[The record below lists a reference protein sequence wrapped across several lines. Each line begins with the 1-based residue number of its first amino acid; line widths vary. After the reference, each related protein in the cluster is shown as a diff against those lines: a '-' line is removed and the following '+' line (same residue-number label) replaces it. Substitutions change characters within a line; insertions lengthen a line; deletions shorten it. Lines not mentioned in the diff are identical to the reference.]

1 MRSDDDVRD
10 LGQLGAGDL
19 ADDVDD
25 ALPDLGRCG
34 VNLRDQV
41 ASGIGVEADAGGAVV
56 VEALRVADVLVADR
70 KADAAP
76 DAVAA
81 RRVAGAAGEAD
92 RVARELLR
100 VGLGDRCAT
109 AKHLLHR
116 QRALDALAG
125 RKRVALPDRVHDPK
139 LDGIHLERDG
149 ELVHLR
155 LGGEAGLHGAEATHR
170 AAGRV
175 VGEDGAALDERV
187 GHVVRAGGERGCV
200 RADRGR
206 ARGVGAAVEQDLH
219 ADVRELA
226 VARGAVLAPDA
237 RRVAVDVAGE
247 GLLAVV
253 DHLHRAVRLEGEHR
267 AVDLH
272 GEVLAPAEGAADA
285 GKVDAHL

>member
-1 MRSDDDVRD
+1 MRW
-10 LGQLGAGDL
+10 
-19 ADDVDD
+19 
-25 ALPDLGRCG
+25 P
-34 VNLRDQV
+34 
-41 ASGIGVEADAGGAVV
+41 
-56 VEALRVADVLVADR
+56 
-70 KADAAP
+70 
-76 DAVAA
+76 
-81 RRVAGAAGEAD
+81 
-92 RVARELLR
+92 
-100 VGLGDRCAT
+100 VGSVSPCPIAFM
-109 AKHLLHR
+109 H
-116 QRALDALAG
+116 
-125 RKRVALPDRVHDPK
+125 PE

-187 GHVVRAGGERGCV
+187 GHVVGAGGERGGV

-253 DHLHRAVRLEGEHR
+253 DHLHRAVGLQGEHR

-285 GKVDAHL
+285 GEVDAHLRRRQAEARCDLVAVDVEPLRRDVDVHAALAVRNGQARFGPEEGLVLDPELVVRPRR